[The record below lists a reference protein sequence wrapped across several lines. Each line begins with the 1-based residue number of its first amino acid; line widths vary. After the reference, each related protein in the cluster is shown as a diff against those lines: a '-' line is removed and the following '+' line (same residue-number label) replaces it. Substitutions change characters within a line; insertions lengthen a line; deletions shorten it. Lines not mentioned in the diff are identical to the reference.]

1 MTLMDGWIADYGYVV
16 FNLPWVGFYFPDS
29 NFSQEKIMASESGEE
44 VSAPTLILKSETIIG
59 KWSARNLS
67 CEYHYSFKLWFPISW
82 RVSMEKIRSSV
93 IVQFHRYF
101 RWFLGRIDLE
111 WNCVDSTKATLQ
123 LSYLL
128 LDNNSRYSRILARIT
143 DIIGIL

>member
-16 FNLPWVGFYFPDS
+16 FNLPWVGIYFPDS

-67 CEYHYSFKLWFPISW
+67 CEYHYSFKLWFPSSW
-82 RVSMEKIRSSV
+82 GISMENNSIRQLLPIS
-93 IVQFHRYF
+93 YW
-101 RWFLGRIDLE
+101 WFLVRIDLK
-111 WNCVDSTKATLQ
+111 WNCVDSNKATLQ
-123 LSYLL
+123 PSYLF

>member
-16 FNLPWVGFYFPDS
+16 FNLPWVGIYFPDS

-67 CEYHYSFKLWFPISW
+67 CEYHYSFKLWFPSSW
-82 RVSMEKIRSSV
+82 WFSME
-93 IVQFHRYF
+93 
-101 RWFLGRIDLE
+101 
-111 WNCVDSTKATLQ
+111 
-123 LSYLL
+123 
-128 LDNNSRYSRILARIT
+128 NNSIRQLPWYCLFHTDDFWCESIKNWTVLTRIKRPCNPLIFFSIIIP
-143 DIIGIL
+143 DIPEFWHALQI